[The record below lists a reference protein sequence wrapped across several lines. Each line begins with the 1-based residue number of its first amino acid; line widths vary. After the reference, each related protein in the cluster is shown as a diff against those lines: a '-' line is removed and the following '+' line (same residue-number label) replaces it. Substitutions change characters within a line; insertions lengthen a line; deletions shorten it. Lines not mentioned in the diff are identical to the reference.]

1 MSHLLRAIIPGMEQ
15 TITIDFER
23 QKKAKEYARISRRL
37 MLVDLALGG
46 AYVLAW
52 LVFGWSADLKQWLT
66 GLTPNAW
73 LLVAFYA
80 AIFGGIYLLVNLP
93 ISFYEEFV
101 LPHRYDQSNQD
112 LKGWIGDQIKGL
124 LVSAVLGGALL
135 EIIYAVLRAF
145 PDTWWLWAAGILL
158 IFSVLLANLAPVLLY
173 PIFYKCIPLEREHAD
188 LAERLTRLAERAHTK
203 VQGVYKFDMS
213 RRTKSA
219 NAALT
224 GLGNSRRIILGDTL
238 INEFSTDEIETVLAH
253 ELGHQVN
260 RDITLGI
267 MIQMV
272 LTLVGLYLASVGLR
286 WGVGI
291 FGFSGPADVAALPLF
306 ALVMGAYGLV
316 TLPATNAFSRWR
328 ERRADEYAL
337 KSTGNGKAFASAFA
351 RLANQNLDDADPE
364 PWVEFLLYS
373 HPALSKRIQK
383 AEKFERTKI

>member
-1 MSHLLRAIIPGMEQ
+1 MEQ
-15 TITIDFER
+15 TITIDSER

-46 AYVLAW
+46 AYILAW
-52 LVFGWSADLKQWLT
+52 LVFGWSAGLKQALS
-66 GLTPNAW
+66 GLTANTW
-73 LLVAFYA
+73 LLVAMYA

-93 ISFYEEFV
+93 LSYYEEFV

-112 LKGWIGDQIKGL
+112 LKGWVSDQIKGL
-124 LVSAVLGGALL
+124 LVGAVLGGAVL

-173 PIFYKCIPLEREHAD
+173 PIFNKFVPLEAEHAD
-188 LAERLTRLAERAHTK
+188 LIDRLMRLAERAHTK
-203 VQGVYKFDMS
+203 VQGVYKFDIS

-238 INEFSTDEIETVLAH
+238 INEFSPDEIETVLAH
-253 ELGHQVN
+253 ELGHHVN
-260 RDITLGI
+260 NDIPLLIAVQT
-267 MIQMV
+267 V
-272 LTLVGLYLASVGLR
+272 LTLVGLYLAAQGLK

-291 FGFSGPADVAALPLF
+291 FGFSSPADIATLPVF

-316 TLPATNAFSRWR
+316 TMPATNAFSRWR
-328 ERRADEYAL
+328 ERLADAYAL
-337 KSTGNGKAFASAFA
+337 KSTGKSKALASAFA
-351 RLANQNLDDADPE
+351 RLANQNLSDADPE

-373 HPALSKRIQK
+373 HPALSKRIQM
-383 AEKFERTKI
+383 AEDFERTKI